1 MNRFV
6 VFSLA
11 AFALLASAAG
21 AQVNPPEAMPDGTD
35 RPVAAQ
41 DVLSIVIVGETG
53 LPTDFRVS
61 ASGTIQFP
69 FLDVVEV
76 KGLTPRELSQKLES
90 ELSKDYFVKP
100 QVLVTVK
107 EYRQDYVRVMG
118 AVNRPG
124 PVPLNAEQRMD
135 ILDAIA
141 FANGVTRSA
150 SDKVEFT
157 RNGRT
162 QTFKIET
169 LKRETDPQK
178 KIYLQPGD
186 TIMVRESVF

>member
-1 MNRFV
+1 MNRCVAFV
-6 VFSLA
+6 A
-11 AFALLASAAG
+11 AFALLICGAIAQASSPDTITDAG
-21 AQVNPPEAMPDGTD
+21 D
-35 RPVAAQ
+35 RPIAAQ
-41 DVLSIVIVGETG
+41 DVLSIVIVGESG
-53 LPTDFRVS
+53 LPTDYRVS

-124 PVPLNAEQRMD
+124 TVPLNAEQKMD

-162 QTFKIET
+162 QTFKIEA